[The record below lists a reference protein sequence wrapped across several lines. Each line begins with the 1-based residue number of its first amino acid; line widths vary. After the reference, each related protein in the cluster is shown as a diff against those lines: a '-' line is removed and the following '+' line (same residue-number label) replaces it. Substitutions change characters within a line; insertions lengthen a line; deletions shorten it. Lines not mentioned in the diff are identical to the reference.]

1 MAADIDVDRDD
12 TVTADE
18 AVLYLK
24 RLQMTLRQLH
34 RELYLLGA
42 MPATLGDVGRFDRRR
57 KAVLLFT
64 DVTETVNN
72 VIRALES
79 SSQQGDTP

>member
-1 MAADIDVDRDD
+1 MDIDRDD
-12 TVTADE
+12 TLAADE

-24 RLQMTLRQLH
+24 RLQMTLHQLH

-42 MPATLGDVGRFDRRR
+42 LPATLKVNRLDRRR

-72 VIRALES
+72 VIRALEA
-79 SSQQGDTP
+79 SQQGDAP